1 MSESITSVL
10 QIPQSL
16 RSIAH
21 YVKIGAENA
30 DRDPIVHY
38 WCLFYAVQS
47 GMDIGKKS
55 PEALQYLTS
64 LLSILEDM
72 KKKLGREEALTQDLV
87 AQAHIEN
94 FAMKLFDYAD
104 KNDRQ
109 SNFTKGVIRAFYT
122 AGHLIDVL
130 SLFGELDENLIS
142 TRKYAKWKATYIHSC
157 MKNGE
162 TPKPGS
168 AGSHNDD
175 LNDFNMRIPRT
186 ETREEP
192 QSTMDGPVQP
202 NSVLNPIAS
211 SHLISDSASV
221 LETCENLHIS
231 DAKGSSPEMSENS
244 GRLTLDD
251 YMEAQKYAKY
261 AVTSRENME
270 KKRRTKAKR
279 EDYRP
284 LETKEQ
290 SKKGI
295 VFNRKSKNKKNKKG
309 QHVTKEVPFVSP
321 FTGEHAIFAV
331 PLSLAVLRMG
341 SHDGIPLP
349 VVVRQCID
357 YINEKGLCV
366 EGIHR
371 ISAPKANLDKLEEA
385 VNSRHSIELKDVH
398 DASGLLKRFLRQLPE
413 HILTNEKRPV
423 FEKIASN
430 CPCGTLSPCRCLV
443 ADMLKAQLISLP
455 EENYMLLAYIF
466 IHSQMILQNSGKNK
480 MGMAALGLILQATLN
495 VSQAVV
501 RIFLLNASDVILMKY
516 HSPSMV
522 YLFKDVQIKQ

>member
-1 MSESITSVL
+1 
-10 QIPQSL
+10 
-16 RSIAH
+16 
-21 YVKIGAENA
+21 
-30 DRDPIVHY
+30 
-38 WCLFYAVQS
+38 
-47 GMDIGKKS
+47 
-55 PEALQYLTS
+55 
-64 LLSILEDM
+64 
-72 KKKLGREEALTQDLV
+72 
-87 AQAHIEN
+87 
-94 FAMKLFDYAD
+94 
-104 KNDRQ
+104 
-109 SNFTKGVIRAFYT
+109 
-122 AGHLIDVL
+122 
-130 SLFGELDENLIS
+130 
-142 TRKYAKWKATYIHSC
+142 
-157 MKNGE
+157 
-162 TPKPGS
+162 
-168 AGSHNDD
+168 
-175 LNDFNMRIPRT
+175 
-186 ETREEP
+186 
-192 QSTMDGPVQP
+192 
-202 NSVLNPIAS
+202 
-211 SHLISDSASV
+211 
-221 LETCENLHIS
+221 
-231 DAKGSSPEMSENS
+231 
-244 GRLTLDD
+244 
-251 YMEAQKYAKY
+251 
-261 AVTSRENME
+261 ME
-270 KKRRTKAKR
+270 KKRTKAKR

-522 YLFKDVQIKQ
+522 YLFKDVQIKQYVAPKSPKIICEGDLSDSEEGLRGEERKQRSRLQQLHLQIEELRELNLPTKQTEEELWDVQTAITMLSRKLKSIRMENSGKIKTRKNDGPTPTLEMFEEKQLLAACTALREDIARHKLEIIALDQCLNAMEVRFFSW